1 MVVKIRALAIR
12 NRYPKN
18 NSLIV
23 SIEDAKQGKDF
34 TNFKSFTG
42 DAEKIALQF
51 ATSIFAD
58 SSVKPSP
65 EMIDSLGFTFGL
77 LRMTN
82 KNFLQT
88 RRGKELLTPEEAE
101 QQVDELKKINKII
114 IENIGNVKL
123 GKLLKALEKERIISI
138 GKRPEDILTIPTYEK
153 IKKSNFLVRD
163 LKEYEKL
170 KQFTNQDYLKEGS
183 KQEDSSERE
192 LRLDLEDKD
201 KVKVKVKVKSI
212 MNAFDNSKIIFNSKY
227 LKMNMTT
234 KSNLISIDTKKY
246 LSDLFDLEN
255 YPRIEDEDFPFLEE
269 KTKESLK
276 TAELEVKIDDYFNNN
291 SILTEMKSLMEGD
304 SEESDKAKETF
315 KKIPSKSRKL
325 YQELSKNDSSSFSV
339 IGNNFIGDN
348 KIKRMDFITLKDS
361 LKRIVSDSKPKK
373 TDDLETDSSSTQ
385 KQENKKELFYD
396 SILKTISILKE
407 SIEKGNLIVLKRTF
421 NEDKTYVEEDGY
433 EVYSIFGTE
442 KTGLT
447 LEKAYDIIKEE
458 YKKLSRKDAIKD
470 MIRSDIR
477 AFEDF
482 DDVHDTIISY
492 LTPMN
497 QELEVGTLDIPYK
510 LTKNKMLDSYEN
522 FEEYIIYDKQVGIK
536 VRTDKQRNRLSA
548 AKTRDP
554 RTLQEVTDNRPRNE
568 RGTLTF
574 GDRFGDKAINTA
586 KQHVDLLIAISE
598 FETYID
604 SDIFDTYYQ
613 FDRTGFKSE
622 DGASADMFLEYIFG
636 SNNRTLVQNVETAT
650 KKIEKIKKFIGESAG
665 AIKQLQRGVKKQGE
679 EEENIFIAGK
689 QAREAVEADPLDND
703 VIEGYTAYVKII
715 SSYSIKDGKLST
727 KTTGGITN
735 YQISSMF
742 YFYSQ
747 YELNKLSVNLS
758 KIEKELK
765 EVKSGNLKN
774 SELRYNLLDLWK
786 DFRFDTKKDL
796 SSEFIELFEEDELD
810 TSARLSDE
818 DGLTTTIDDGKFYSK
833 EYEEVPMDSK
843 EKAGETYI
851 KRDGKKYKKIK
862 DGGKQMPPLD
872 RYESEVLSSKL
883 ETVSIVKFEKIEL
896 KNATKI
902 KVTQRAGNPSSNILS
917 GSGSGT
923 PPTKLNSKD
932 ANSLL
937 AASANYENLREAI
950 EG

>member
-1 MVVKIRALAIR
+1 MVVKIRARSIR
-12 NRYPKN
+12 NRYPRN
-18 NSLIV
+18 NSLII
-23 SIEDAKQGKDF
+23 SIDDAKQGKDF

-42 DAEKIALQF
+42 DAEKIAIQF
-51 ATSIFAD
+51 ASSIFAD

-65 EMIDSLGFTFGL
+65 EMIDSLGYTFGL
-77 LRMTN
+77 LRMTS

-88 RRGKELLTPEEAE
+88 RRGEKILSEAE
-101 QQVDELKKINKII
+101 AKKQLSELKKINKII

-123 GKLLKALEKERIISI
+123 GTLLKALEKEKLISI

-153 IKKSNFLVRD
+153 IKKSNLLVRD
-163 LKEYEKL
+163 LKEYEKI

-183 KQEDSSERE
+183 KQEDSPERR
-192 LRLDLEDKD
+192 LRLDLDDK
-201 KVKVKVKVKSI
+201 KEVKVNSI
-212 MNAFDNSKIIFNSKY
+212 MNAFDNSKIIFNSTY
-227 LKMNMTT
+227 LKMNMKTT
-234 KSNLISIDTKKY
+234 TDLISIDTKKY

-255 YPRIEDEDFPFLEE
+255 YPRIEDEDFPFLKI
-269 KTKESLK
+269 KTNESMK
-276 TAELEVKIDDYFNNN
+276 IAEIEGLIDDYFNKNTKL
-291 SILTEMKSLMEGD
+291 IDDMKSLMQGD
-304 SEESDKAKETF
+304 SEESEEAKREF

-325 YQELSKNDSSSFSV
+325 YQELSENDFVSNFSLTD
-339 IGNNFIGDN
+339 NYFISRN
-348 KIKRMDFITLKDS
+348 KIKRRDFLLLRDN
-361 LKRIVSDSKPKK
+361 LERIVSGSKPKK

-407 SIEKGNLIVLKRTF
+407 SIEKGNLIILKRTF

-458 YKKLSRKDAIKD
+458 YKKLSKKDAIKD
-470 MIRSDIR
+470 MIRNDIR
-477 AFEDF
+477 AFTDF
-482 DDVHDTIISY
+482 DDVHDIIISY

-510 LTKNKMLDSYEN
+510 LTKTKMLDSYEN

-536 VRTDKQRNRLSA
+536 VGTDKQRNRLSA

-554 RTLQEVTDNRPRNE
+554 QTLQEVTDNRPRNE

-586 KQHVDLLIAISE
+586 KQHVDLLSAISE

-604 SDIFDTYYQ
+604 SDIFNFYYQ
-613 FDRTGFKSE
+613 FDRTGFTKKQ
-622 DGASADMFLEYIFG
+622 GVSADMFLQYIFG

-650 KKIEKIKKFIGESAG
+650 KKIKKILEMIDESTDVVNR
-665 AIKQLQRGVKKQGE
+665 LQRGVKKEGE
-679 EEENIFIAGK
+679 KDENIYIAGE
-689 QAREAVEADPLDND
+689 QAREVVEEDPLDND
-703 VIEGYTAYVKII
+703 VIEGYTTYVK
-715 SSYSIKDGKLST
+715 L
-727 KTTGGITN
+727 ITN
-735 YQISSMF
+735 YSITDGELSSKTTKKVTNFDISSIF

-747 YELNKLSVNLS
+747 NELRKLAEI
-758 KIEKELK
+758 IEKINEELK

-810 TSARLSDE
+810 TSARLNDE
-818 DGLTTTIDDGKFYSK
+818 DGLTTTIDEGKFYSK

-851 KRDGKKYKKIK
+851 ERDGKKYKKIK

-872 RYESEVLSSKL
+872 RYESEMLSSKL
-883 ETVSIVKFEKIEL
+883 ETVSIVKLNKIEL
-896 KNATKI
+896 RDKTEI

-937 AASANYENLREAI
+937 AASANYENLI
-950 EG
+950 EGI